1 MARIFQRLSL
11 VKVKNAKAGMWSDG
25 GGLYL
30 QCTSRTD
37 GKLRK
42 SWIFRY
48 ASGGRERQMGL
59 GSIAIIGLAEAR
71 EKATECRRLHLAG
84 VDPIEHRKAARMQ
97 AALDAAKAL
106 TFDECRDAYIKAH
119 AAGWRNPKHR
129 QQWQNTL
136 KTYCSPVFGKV
147 SVQAID
153 VALVMKALEPIWTAK
168 PETASRLRGRIE
180 AILNW
185 AKVRGLR
192 TGENPARWR
201 GHLDHLLPA
210 RNKVRKVEHHAA
222 LPYEQVGAFM
232 IQLRERDGIAARAL
246 EFAILTAAR
255 TNEVI
260 GARWD
265 EIDFAAK
272 VWTVPESRMK
282 AGREHRVPLSDAVLT
297 ILQAM
302 RSLRQDQD
310 VFAGDRRSILS
321 NMALLMTLRRM
332 GRGDVTAHGFRSTF
346 RTWAAERTGFP
357 REVVEAALAH
367 TTGNKVE
374 AAYQRG
380 DMFEKRRRLMH
391 AWGQFCADAP
401 GAGEIVPLRSA

>member
-1 MARIFQRLSL
+1 
-11 VKVKNAKAGMWSDG
+11 MWSDG

-48 ASGGRERQMGL
+48 ASSGRERQMGL
-59 GSIAIIGLAEAR
+59 GSIEVVKLAEAR
-71 EKATECRRLHLAG
+71 EKAAECRRLHLAG

-97 AALDAAKAL
+97 AALDTAKAL

-119 AAGWRNPKHR
+119 TAGWRNLKHR
-129 QQWQNTL
+129 QQWQSTL
-136 KTYCSPVFGKV
+136 KTHCSPVFGKV

-153 VALVMKALEPIWTAK
+153 VALVMKVLEPVWTAK

-222 LPYEQVGAFM
+222 LPHEQVGAFM

-246 EFAILTAAR
+246 EFAILTVAR

-282 AGREHRVPLSDAVLT
+282 AGREHRVPLSDAALT

-302 RSLRQDQD
+302 RSLRQDQY
-310 VFAGDRRSILS
+310 V
-321 NMALLMTLRRM
+321 LRATV
-332 GRGDVTAHGFRSTF
+332 GPSYQ
-346 RTWAAERTGFP
+346 TWR
-357 REVVEAALAH
+357 
-367 TTGNKVE
+367 
-374 AAYQRG
+374 
-380 DMFEKRRRLMH
+380 
-391 AWGQFCADAP
+391 C
-401 GAGEIVPLRSA
+401 